1 MKYGWKKNKPW
12 ASFQFLCLFF
22 FCLANYLK
30 RRVCVC
36 VCICEENINWNKCLL
51 YKLCISINHLIHRQQ
66 PMKQH
71 VKVQQL
77 FLFNA
82 IDHQL
87 KIKKV
92 LTLRA
97 KQGTMALLF
106 SYFHIIII
114 SNKII
119 EIKSGTW
126 SSARSWND
134 NYNKI
139 KTTRRWNRMELELEM
154 ELIFKW
160 KKD

>member
-1 MKYGWKKNKPW
+1 
-12 ASFQFLCLFF
+12 
-22 FCLANYLK
+22 
-30 RRVCVC
+30 
-36 VCICEENINWNKCLL
+36 
-51 YKLCISINHLIHRQQ
+51 
-66 PMKQH
+66 MKQH

-119 EIKSGTW
+119 EIKSGT
-126 SSARSWND
+126 
-134 NYNKI
+134 
-139 KTTRRWNRMELELEM
+139 
-154 ELIFKW
+154 
-160 KKD
+160 